1 MKLTENR
8 ISFTGL
14 GRGQE
19 IRMRILV
26 DGAAL
31 HWLSDRTGVTYR
43 GHQGLGLGN
52 SSADPALIQKQPL
65 VPHKTHSQLS
75 Q

>member
-1 MKLTENR
+1 
-8 ISFTGL
+8 
-14 GRGQE
+14 
-19 IRMRILV
+19 MRILV